1 MTVESI
7 ATLFVA
13 MLISAAVPGPGVLT
27 CIARAIAS
35 GFQAALYIIA
45 GIVLGN
51 AAFLV
56 VVLLGLAAAASA
68 LGGLF
73 IAIKYLGAL
82 YVIWLGLR
90 LWLAEVTTDDLD
102 RQVASASP
110 VSGFLT
116 GLVVPFSNSAVIF
129 FYVSLLPTF
138 IDVNHLGWVDG
149 FTAILVI
156 SAALFMVLA
165 AYSYGAT
172 RARGLLRDRRA
183 RRRCNQGAGA
193 LMVGTGVYIAIRQ
206 T

>member
-13 MLISAAVPGPGVLT
+13 MLISAAVPGPGVFT

-35 GFQAALYIIA
+35 GFQSTLYIIA

-51 AAFLV
+51 AAFLIV
-56 VVLLGLAAAASA
+56 VILGLAAAASA
-68 LGGLF
+68 LGNLF
-73 IAIKYLGAL
+73 IVVKYLGAL
-82 YVIWLGLR
+82 YLIWLGLR
-90 LWLAEVTTDDLD
+90 LWMAEVNPDDID
-102 RQVASASP
+102 SQAASSSAA
-110 VSGFLT
+110 SGFLT

-138 IDVNHLGWVDG
+138 IDVSHLGWIDG

-156 SAALFMVLA
+156 SVALFIVLA
-165 AYSYGAT
+165 AYSYGAA

-183 RRRCNQGAGA
+183 RRRCNQGAGV
-193 LMVGTGVYIAIRQ
+193 LMLGTGVYIAVRQ

>member
-1 MTVESI
+1 MSVESI

-13 MLISAAVPGPGVLT
+13 MLISAAVPGPGVFT

-35 GFQAALYIIA
+35 GFQSTLYIIA
-45 GIVLGN
+45 GIVTGN

-56 VVLLGLAAAASA
+56 VVILGLAAAASA
-68 LGGLF
+68 LGSLF

-82 YVIWLGLR
+82 YLIWLGLR
-90 LWLAEVTTDDLD
+90 LWMAEVNTDDID
-102 RQVASASP
+102 RRVATTSP

-156 SAALFMVLA
+156 SVALFIVLA
-165 AYSYGAT
+165 AYSYGAAQ
-172 RARGLLRDRRA
+172 ARGLLRDRRA

-193 LMVGTGVYIAIRQ
+193 LMLGTGVYIAVRQ